1 MLIVIDLSKQQVLDA
16 HLKATQQI
24 NSTGNLDG
32 AGNITMFV
40 FLEEVKKTV
49 LDMDCKVSHLHLKW
63 IVK

>member
-32 AGNITMFV
+32 AGNITMFF

-49 LDMDCKVSHLHLKW
+49 LDFS
-63 IVK
+63 